1 MNEFELIGDRILI
14 MKRQME
20 LLSDHLSNEDKGI
33 VNAIICSMLQT
44 IRDTWMYR
52 DDLHKT
58 LETKNKYLNAKD
70 KTIKE
75 LREKLKQYEHR
86 T

>member
-1 MNEFELIGDRILI
+1 MKDFDIISDRLLI

-20 LLSDHLSNEDKGI
+20 LLSDRLSNEDKGV

-44 IRDTWMYR
+44 IRDTQRYG
-52 DDLHKT
+52 DDQDKIMASHK
-58 LETKNKYLNAKD
+58 KYFDAKD

-75 LREKLKQYEHR
+75 LREKLKQYENN
-86 T
+86 

>member
-1 MNEFELIGDRILI
+1 MNDFEIIGDRLLI
-14 MKRQME
+14 MKRQMD

-44 IRDTWMYR
+44 LRDTYTYR
-52 DDLHKT
+52 DDLNKI
-58 LETKNKYLNAKD
+58 LATKNKYLDAKD

-75 LREKLKQYEHR
+75 LREKLKQYEK
-86 T
+86 